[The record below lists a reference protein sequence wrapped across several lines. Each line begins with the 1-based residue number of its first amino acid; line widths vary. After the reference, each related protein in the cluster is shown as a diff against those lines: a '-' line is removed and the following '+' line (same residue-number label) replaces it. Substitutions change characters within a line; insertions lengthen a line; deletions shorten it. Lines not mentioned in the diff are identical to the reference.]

1 MRAGPAAAGNQE
13 ESPHDHVRTTCP
25 RRRGRSSD
33 QRVTDSPPRLPQGLS
48 AVGRANRDLGV
59 MVRRA
64 CRGYG
69 AFMTARR
76 ASTAAVVMTVAAV
89 GLMLLMIMF
98 AARTGP
104 QRIIH
109 GTLRD
114 PNIGAITPSFPT
126 LAPLPT
132 STGHG
137 RGGLHSNPFFVAVAW
152 LVRGALV
159 AVVLWL
165 LWRVFQRLK
174 EVVIDR
180 RRPPPRPTHVEFD
193 LLDDPEPLA
202 EEIRKDASEQFAL
215 LLSGHP
221 RNAIVACWDR
231 FEEQAER
238 VGAAR
243 RDWETSSEFT
253 LRLLAAVA
261 ADHDSVALLEGLYR
275 EARFSD
281 HAIDESHREA
291 AVAALRSIHASLGA
305 GAVSGR

>member
-1 MRAGPAAAGNQE
+1 M
-13 ESPHDHVRTTCP
+13 
-25 RRRGRSSD
+25 
-33 QRVTDSPPRLPQGLS
+33 
-48 AVGRANRDLGV
+48 
-59 MVRRA
+59 
-64 CRGYG
+64 
-69 AFMTARR
+69 
-76 ASTAAVVMTVAAV
+76 
-89 GLMLLMIMF
+89 
-98 AARTGP
+98 
-104 QRIIH
+104 
-109 GTLRD
+109 
-114 PNIGAITPSFPT
+114 
-126 LAPLPT
+126 
-132 STGHG
+132 
-137 RGGLHSNPFFVAVAW
+137 AW
-152 LVRGALV
+152 LVRAALV

-261 ADHDSVALLEGLYR
+261 ADHDSVARLEGLYR

-281 HAIDESHREA
+281 HAIDESHRES
-291 AVAALRSIHASLGA
+291 AVAALRGTRRQPIRSRRSSSARREPPVPTRLPTTTS
-305 GAVSGR
+305 SSTTPSTMGRRC